1 MNRSRLFPKI
11 RGISLLF
18 LSLTL
23 IIALCA
29 FSGCVGE
36 KSSAA
41 APSQN
46 ITQPSGTD
54 VVLPV
59 DSPSDLVSSNVMT
72 KKNGV
77 PAGSL
82 IYEGLVSKD
91 RNGTY
96 QPALAESWD
105 VSSDAKTWT
114 FHLIHN
120 ATWQDG
126 VPFTSADVKFTND
139 YLKANNLTMGFVLS
153 DVESVTCPD
162 DYTAVFHLKNSYS
175 VWPDRLAQSPGIG
188 MYPKHIYEQIQSP
201 ATWQDTQFIGTG
213 PFRFNKSEQG
223 YFRVVRNEEYH
234 GALPNV
240 TGVILKLITNKDS
253 QVLALKNGEIDVVTG
268 ITQAVVDSLRQEPNI
283 GIYTMND
290 TTGYEMGFDMVQYPT
305 NLSSFRQAMSHAVNR
320 DSISKILGNAHPT
333 NTTFLMP
340 GVAGDFVNS
349 AETGMYDYNLTRARE
364 LLKQAGFV
372 QDGQGILHGPDGNAV
387 NLTIP
392 LGGKGSVGGVDA
404 KIVTV
409 LRNDWSTLG
418 ITVNTASYDDESQ
431 YRKAIDKGNVFI
443 DAMPAILHDDPD
455 DLVDFSVTPL
465 QEKNYY
471 NFNNTEFNSLT
482 GKIRNTVDREER
494 KQIGYRM
501 QEILAANVPT
511 VPICSTDSY
520 IAYRSDRFT
529 GWEALAN
536 YPNIQDPHVL
546 SALKPVS
553 SGVSKKS
560 STAT

>member
-1 MNRSRLFPKI
+1 
-11 RGISLLF
+11 
-18 LSLTL
+18 
-23 IIALCA
+23 
-29 FSGCVGE
+29 
-36 KSSAA
+36 
-41 APSQN
+41 
-46 ITQPSGTD
+46 
-54 VVLPV
+54 
-59 DSPSDLVSSNVMT
+59 MT

-91 RNGTY
+91 RNGMY
-96 QPALAESWD
+96 QPALAESWN

-188 MYPKHIYEQIQSP
+188 MYPKHIYEQIQNP

-213 PFRFNKSEQG
+213 PFTFNKSEQG
-223 YFRVVRNEEYH
+223 YFRVVRNDAYH

-305 NLSSFRQAMSHAVNR
+305 NLSTFRQAMSHAVDR
-320 DSISKILGNAHPT
+320 KSICTILGNAHPT

-340 GVAGDFVNS
+340 GVAGDFVNA
-349 AETGMYDYNLTRARE
+349 AETGMYDYNLTRTRE

-372 QDGQGILHGPDGNAV
+372 QDGQGILRGPDGNAV

-418 ITVNTASYDDESQ
+418 ITVNAASYDDESQ

-443 DAMPAILHDDPD
+443 DAMPSTLHDDPD

-482 GKIRNTVDREER
+482 GEVRNTVDREER

-501 QEILAANVPT
+501 QEILAANIPT

-520 IAYRSDRFT
+520 VAYRSDRFT

-560 STAT
+560 TTTT